1 MKEDCRK
8 GSTVSP
14 NAFLVAVT
22 SAALFLGKG
31 TFSYAAA
38 PLPVLEPQSQTKSEV
53 IVVTVVDTKGDP
65 VIGANVIE
73 KGTTN
78 GGISDVEGHVRIS
91 VALNQILQVSFVG
104 YNILNFITY

>member
-1 MKEDCRK
+1 M
-8 GSTVSP
+8 
-14 NAFLVAVT
+14 
-22 SAALFLGKG
+22 
-31 TFSYAAA
+31 
-38 PLPVLEPQSQTKSEV
+38 PVLEPQSQTKSEV

-104 YNILNFITY
+104 DNILNFITY